1 MKLAKLQS
9 QLKASLLVLALA
21 MGANSCLAQDALLLE
36 RTPLA
41 ASETN
46 PARATEKASMTSYI
60 METFGKSK
68 ALALRIVNTV
78 YREAASHNVSPLL
91 ALAII
96 EKESGFQPEAV
107 NPSGATGLMQ
117 VIRRFHLDKL
127 KNEPHPK
134 ALQHPETNIRVG
146 VAVLKDYLTLSG
158 GDVRRALTQYS
169 GGARTYASQVQSVE
183 GRLTKLVQEEQKRA
197 NRARRLYAPDSL
209 LPEWCQPD
217 EEPVAGE
224 AR

>member
-1 MKLAKLQS
+1 MKLSTLQS
-9 QLKASLLVLALA
+9 RLKALVLAFVLA
-21 MGANSCLAQDALLLE
+21 AGASNCLAEDALLLD
-36 RTPLA
+36 RPSPV

-46 PARATEKASMTSYI
+46 PARAAEKASMTSYI

-68 ALALRIVNTV
+68 ALALRIVNSV
-78 YREAASHNVSPLL
+78 YREAAHHNVSPLL
-91 ALAII
+91 AMAII
-96 EKESGFQPEAV
+96 EKESRFQPEAV

-127 KNEPHPK
+127 KNEQPQ
-134 ALQHPETNIRVG
+134 ALQNPETNIRVG
-146 VAVLKDYLTLSG
+146 VAVLKDYLALNG

-183 GRLTKLVQEEQKRA
+183 GRLTKLVQEEQKRS
-197 NRARRLYAPDSL
+197 NQARRMFSPESL

-217 EEPVAGE
+217 EPSDVEL
-224 AR
+224 R